1 MFLILDLVYCANLN
15 LDAHLECSIYKNS
28 NDTFNTSTQE
38 KFEHESHAEIFKQN
52 SNIDG
57 FNYESANDLYGIT
70 NFIVE
75 SFTNFDINNDYQD
88 LNSLKEEMGSTYLGK
103 DYNDFMEIDD
113 INIITIESQD
123 EYTKSSQ
130 TTDQVG
136 DIPQNTKSSTPESSC
151 YFFTVKERLFQCEEK
166 IKTILNKGNLEKI
179 ILEKKNQNGINEKMI
194 DKEIM
199 KSYNKK
205 LTKTRLHNR
214 KLNVKNLRAYEKV
227 LSEPWIPTDIKNIIT
242 DFIRIFN
249 LFIEIFNIKARMPKL
264 NVGSVESRINIQN
277 FNIKIFSQYKNIPI
291 LETLNLLVSK
301 LETYKYENILIKHNI
316 RRLITRIKTKLTTL
330 ILRYNKTINILE
342 ELNQLYYN
350 Q

>member
-28 NDTFNTSTQE
+28 NDTSNTSTQE
-38 KFEHESHAEIFKQN
+38 KFDNESHAEILKQN

-57 FNYESANDLYGIT
+57 LNYESANDLCGIT
-70 NFIVE
+70 NFIFE
-75 SFTNFDINNDYQD
+75 NIINFNINNDYQD
-88 LNSLKEEMGSTYLGK
+88 LNSLKEEMASTYLGK
-103 DYNDFMEIDD
+103 DYNDSLEIDD

-123 EYTKSSQ
+123 EDTKSSQ
-130 TTDQVG
+130 TTDKVG
-136 DIPQNTKSSTPESSC
+136 DIPQNTKSLAPDSSC
-151 YFFTVKERLFQCEEK
+151 YFFTVKERLSQCEEK

-249 LFIEIFNIKARMPKL
+249 LFIEIFYINARLPKL
-264 NVGSVESRINIQN
+264 KVGSVESRINIQN

-291 LETLNLLVSK
+291 LESFHLLEDK
-301 LETYKYENILIKHNI
+301 LETYEYKYVEIKYVLEQ
-316 RRLITRIKTKLTTL
+316 LITRIKTKLTTL
-330 ILRYNKTINILE
+330 ILHYNETINILRG
-342 ELNQLYYN
+342 LNQLYYN
-350 Q
+350 